1 MPQLRRGG
9 DYEAKKMQQQKTL
22 ELWKILYKIIP
33 DFFPCHVVCTSP
45 NGFALLLLVE

>member
-22 ELWKILYKIIP
+22 ELGNIDKIIP